1 MLPPASGRR
10 QPALASWLR
19 TRGLL
24 AAGLALLGG
33 AILLASPA
41 AQSGDGL
48 SCNGR
53 IVSLGDTLYQ
63 VRSLCGEPDDAQHRI
78 ETRTVRQRV
87 RVACARQRD
96 PNAQCDTTVERST
109 DVVVD
114 DWTYDFGRER
124 FIHFLTFFDGH
135 LARVH
140 TGGYGTRDD
149 R

>member
-1 MLPPASGRR
+1 MLRAASE
-10 QPALASWLR
+10 LV
-19 TRGLL
+19 
-24 AAGLALLGG
+24 AGAIG
-33 AILLASPA
+33 AILLTASTA
-41 AQSGDGL
+41 RADGL

-78 ETRTVRQRV
+78 ETRTVRHRV
-87 RVACARQRD
+87 RVACQRQRD

-114 DWTYDFGRER
+114 DWTYDFGRQR
-124 FIHFLTFFDGH
+124 FIRFLTFIDGR
-135 LARVH
+135 LASVQ